1 MRHLRKVRSLSSLLA
16 AAIAGTVLASAGA
29 SAAERSF
36 RAEYVV
42 SLFGLPI
49 AKADFDSRFGE
60 RRFSIDGTLS
70 SSGIARLFD
79 KTTGTTTVTGVI
91 GRDGA
96 SPRTFSSAY
105 TSGKKSSRTTIRFEG
120 DRVVEAKNEPRRRKL
135 PENWVRVSK
144 KDLASVFDPISA
156 TLIRARSASEVC
168 GRTLRVFDG
177 EMRADLKLTQR
188 STGTMRGFDG
198 EAVTCDAR
206 LVPVAG
212 YRKGHKQLDYLSRQ
226 SDISITFVKLADTGF
241 YTPADA
247 SIGTQIG
254 TVRVTARKI
263 EAR

>member
-1 MRHLRKVRSLSSLLA
+1 MRHARKVRRFRGLLA
-16 AAIAGTVLASAGA
+16 AAAACGVLAAAGA
-29 SAAERSF
+29 EAAERSF

-49 AKADFDSRFGE
+49 ARADFDSSFGE
-60 RRFSIDGTLS
+60 HRFSIDGTLS

-79 KTTGTTTVTGVI
+79 KTTGTTSVRGVI
-91 GRDGA
+91 GRDGV
-96 SPRTFSSAY
+96 SPRTFRSAY
-105 TSGKKSSRTTIRFEG
+105 TSGRKSSRTTIRFKG
-120 DRVVEAKNEPRRRKL
+120 DRVIEAKNQPRRRKL
-135 PENWVRVSK
+135 PESWVRVTK
-144 KDLASVFDPISA
+144 KDLASVFDPITA

-177 EMRADLKLTQR
+177 EMRADLKLTHR

-206 LVPVAG
+206 IVPVAG
-212 YRKGHKQLDYLSRQ
+212 YRKGHKQLDYLATRSRV
-226 SDISITFVKLADTGF
+226 SITFVKLADTGF

-247 SIGTQIG
+247 SIGTQVG